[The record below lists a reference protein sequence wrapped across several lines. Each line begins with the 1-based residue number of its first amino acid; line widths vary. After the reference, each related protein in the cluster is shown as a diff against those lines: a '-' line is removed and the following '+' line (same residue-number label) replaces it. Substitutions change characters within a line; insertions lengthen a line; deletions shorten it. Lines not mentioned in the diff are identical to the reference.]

1 MALYVRK
8 ASIHTNTHTHAHEEI
23 LEKLKRMDISA
34 ADINSN

>member
-8 ASIHTNTHTHAHEEI
+8 ASTHTYTHAHEEI